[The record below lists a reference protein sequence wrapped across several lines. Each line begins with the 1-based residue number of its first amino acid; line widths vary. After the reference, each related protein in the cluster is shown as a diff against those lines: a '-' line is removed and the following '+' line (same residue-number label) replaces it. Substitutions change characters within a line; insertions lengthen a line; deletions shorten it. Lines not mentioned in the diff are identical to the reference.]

1 MLNKPVR
8 ILHVVGRMDRGGTET
23 LLMNLFRRLNTEEM
37 VFDFVVQTD
46 DICDYDMEILT
57 LGGKIYRCPALT
69 ISNIRKY
76 RNWWIDF
83 LKEHS
88 EYEIIHGHSR
98 GSAPIYLKAARKLN
112 RRTIAHCHNNSNGK
126 GLYALKRYVWQFPL
140 RYIPEFCFACSMDSG
155 YSQFGKRKFQVI
167 YNGIDTEKY
176 TWNASLRES
185 YRKKF
190 GIENNFV
197 VGNVARFEFQ
207 KNHEFLIDIFAEIK
221 KREKTA
227 KLLLIGRGTREQI
240 IREKAAKMGLSDD
253 IIFAGLRSDVNNC
266 MQALDVFVLPSHF
279 EGLGIVNIE
288 AQAAGLPCFVS
299 EKVVPKEIEITDL
312 VHFISLNESAADWA
326 ETILQNKQDVDLR
339 RDTSEEIK
347 KSGFDIES
355 TKKVLVDF
363 YQSLIEG
370 GN

>member
-23 LLMNLFRRLNTEEM
+23 LLMNLLRRLNTEEM
-37 VFDFVVQTD
+37 IFDFVEQTED
-46 DICDYDMEILT
+46 VCDYDREILA

-76 RNWWIDF
+76 TNWWKQF
-83 LKEHS
+83 LQNHP
-88 EYEIIHGHSR
+88 EYIIIHGHSR
-98 GSAPIYLKAARKLN
+98 GSAPIYLKVAKKLN

-126 GLYALKRYVWQFPL
+126 GLYALKRYIWQFPL
-140 RYIPEFCFACSMDSG
+140 RYIPEFCFACSRDSG
-155 YSQFGKRKFQVI
+155 NSQFGKREFQII

-176 TWNASLRES
+176 IWNDFIREK
-185 YRKKF
+185 YRKQF
-190 GIENNFV
+190 EIEDNFV
-197 VGNVARFEFQ
+197 IGNVARFEFQ
-207 KNHEFLIDIFAEIK
+207 KNHEFLIDIFFEIK
-221 KREKTA
+221 KREKNA

-240 IREKAAKMGLSDD
+240 IREKVEKLGLIDD
-253 IIFAGLRSDVNNC
+253 VIFAGLRSDVNNC
-266 MQALDVFVLPSHF
+266 MQAMDVFVLPSHF

-312 VHFISLNESAADWA
+312 VHFISLNEGAVDWA
-326 ETILQNKQDVDLR
+326 KKILQNRQDIKYR
-339 RDTSEEIK
+339 KDTSNEIK
-347 KSGFDIES
+347 KSGFDIET

-363 YQSLIEG
+363 YQLLLNG
-370 GN
+370 DN